1 MILFTFFSYSISIVE
16 ILEKFPKR
24 RLTQS
29 KMGCIKD
36 FVETELFR
44 SPKCRAILLPVFC
57 KHIKDHLESN
67 DEVCSIL
74 VKNSACATNNLIHR
88 KLHFVYNL
96 MHRFNLCVI
105 FLITNFKSC
114 ECTNKTAKLK
124 HNSKHVQV
132 DSANDFK
139 SN

>member
-1 MILFTFFSYSISIVE
+1 MRCILGMPETSTLKNIGNINIFIICSISIVE

-36 FVETELFR
+36 FVETKLFS

-67 DEVCSIL
+67 DEVCP
-74 VKNSACATNNLIHR
+74 TLINI
-88 KLHFVYNL
+88 FIC
-96 MHRFNLCVI
+96 LC
-105 FLITNFKSC
+105 
-114 ECTNKTAKLK
+114 
-124 HNSKHVQV
+124 H
-132 DSANDFK
+132 
-139 SN
+139 